1 MHFTVYSRRLKS
13 ASGMLQKRNLKNQI
27 IYITYNHIYIYTLRM
42 FEFKNWNLQIRPEM
56 FFVLWPEM
64 NFITFPDQMMRT
76 TGNFQTF
83 LSLPILKT
91 SFYTILYISYL
102 LYRVAEGHSVYIIT
116 YKKYWHLQNYFTIT
130 LSFIHYTVYRNTG
143 IHYTVY
149 IML

>member
-1 MHFTVYSRRLKS
+1 
-13 ASGMLQKRNLKNQI
+13 MLQKGNLKNQI
-27 IYITYNHIYIYTLRM
+27 IWIIICIYLYTSYVWIWKLKFTNSSRNVLCSLTWNEFHHIFRSDDADDWK
-42 FEFKNWNLQIRPEM
+42 FP
-56 FFVLWPEM
+56 
-64 NFITFPDQMMRT
+64 NF
-76 TGNFQTF
+76 
-83 LSLPILKT
+83 SESSILKT

-116 YKKYWHLQNYFTIT
+116 YKKSCHLQNYFTIT